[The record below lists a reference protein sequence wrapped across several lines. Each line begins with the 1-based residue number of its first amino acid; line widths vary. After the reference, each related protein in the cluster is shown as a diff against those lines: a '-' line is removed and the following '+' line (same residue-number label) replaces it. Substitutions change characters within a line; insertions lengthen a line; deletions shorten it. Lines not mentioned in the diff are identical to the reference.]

1 MHAAAHCA
9 SVFVFRGLSH
19 IPPNYVV
26 ECVICSSNAA
36 RGENLQGEPPI
47 GGGDASAFDFHPT
60 VARVLGSTLMR
71 HQVVQVGGSAAHQHL
86 CCCGTPSGAARYA
99 CMDKPLLDLAQWA
112 HADFYALIGR
122 VSLLLV
128 AHNIDAITVTMFLR
142 EIVDAGGDALSL
154 AQVRHIASHYVDMA
168 SRHA

>member
-1 MHAAAHCA
+1 MDDAGH
-9 SVFVFRGLSH
+9 
-19 IPPNYVV
+19 
-26 ECVICSSNAA
+26 VILRKRLPRDA
-36 RGENLQGEPPI
+36 LMPFMTDIFQDI
-47 GGGDASAFDFHPT
+47 GGTDTITSAT
-60 VARVLGSTLMR
+60 W
-71 HQVVQVGGSAAHQHL
+71 GGSAEHQQL

-128 AHNIDAITVTMFLR
+128 EHNIDAITVTMFLR

-168 SRHA
+168 SRQA